1 MAGLAWTLMQ
11 AVIIR
16 KQGPDSPLRHALGRD
31 LKGKLSP
38 LVYLAGIGLAFVN
51 TLFAD
56 LLYLAVALMWLI
68 PDRRVETTIT
78 RDGARRG

>member
-16 KQGPDSPLRHALGRD
+16 KQGPDSPLRRALGRD

-38 LVYLAGIGLAFVN
+38 FIYLAGIGLAFVN
-51 TLFAD
+51 TLLAD
-56 LLYLAVALMWLI
+56 LLYLAVALAWLI